1 MTDLSK
7 TIEPKSDQINADD
20 LIAGP
25 KTIKITKVSACPGS
39 AEQPIAIYFEGDN
52 GKPYKPCKSMRRVL
66 VNIWGADGGEYVGRA
81 MTLYR
86 DDKVMF
92 GGLAVGGIRIS
103 HLSNIDRDVTLVL
116 TASKASRKPFIVKPL
131 VVDAPRQNKAPT
143 RTFEVV
149 GSDGS
154 VTEFTADDNG
164 VSAAIRALWADLQ
177 AVGINGK
184 LLSRMAANQ
193 GLARFHDEIKRLL
206 SSGAQSPS
214 TAPSDG
220 WPGPDTAAAQS

>member
-25 KTIKITKVSACPGS
+25 KNIKITKVSACPGS

-66 VNIWGADGGEYVGRA
+66 VNIWGADGGEYVGRS

-86 DDKVMF
+86 DDKVVF

-103 HLSNIDRDVTLVL
+103 HVSNIDRDVTLVL
-116 TASKASRKPFIVKPL
+116 TASKASRKPFVVQPL
-131 VVDAPRQNKAPT
+131 VIEPPRQTKAP

-154 VTEFTADDNG
+154 VTEFHVSDDG
-164 VSAAIRALWADLQ
+164 FQAALKALWRDLP
-177 AVGINGK
+177 AVGINGA
-184 LLSRMAANQ
+184 LLSKIATNERLSQ
-193 GLARFHDEIKRLL
+193 FHDEVKRLL

-214 TAPSDG
+214 TETGDG
-220 WPGPDTAAAQS
+220 WPGPDTAAQS

>member
-7 TIEPKSDQINADD
+7 TIDPKSDQMNADD

-52 GKPYKPCKSMRRVL
+52 GKPYKPCKSMRRVM
-66 VNIWGADGGEYVGRA
+66 VNIWGADGGEYVGLS

-86 DDKVMF
+86 DDKVVF

-103 HLSNIDRDVTLVL
+103 HMSNIDRDVTLVL
-116 TASKASRKPFIVKPL
+116 TASKASRKPFVVKPL
-131 VVDAPRQNKAPT
+131 VIDAPRQDKAA
-143 RTFEVV
+143 RTFQII

-154 VTEFTADDNG
+154 VTDLP
-164 VSAAIRALWADLQ
+164 VSDAGFQDALKALWLDLP
-177 AVGINGK
+177 AVSINSK
-184 LLSRMAANQ
+184 LLTKIATNERLEQ
-193 GLARFHDEIKRLL
+193 FHDEVKRLVAA
-206 SSGAQSPS
+206 GAPDPAP
-214 TAPSDG
+214 TADLGDQP
-220 WPGPDTAAAQS
+220 

>member
-25 KTIKITKVSACPGS
+25 KNIKITKVSACPGS

-66 VNIWGADGGEYVGRA
+66 VNIWGADGGEYVGRS

-86 DDKVMF
+86 DDKVVF

-103 HLSNIDRDVTLVL
+103 HVSNIDRDVTLVL
-116 TASKASRKPFIVKPL
+116 TASKASRKPFVVQPL
-131 VVDAPRQNKAPT
+131 APAIGRCGHSAAPA
-143 RTFEVV
+143 RP
-149 GSDGS
+149 
-154 VTEFTADDNG
+154 ADDFNG
-164 VSAAIRALWADLQ
+164 EVEDR
-177 AVGINGK
+177 
-184 LLSRMAANQ
+184 
-193 GLARFHDEIKRLL
+193 HD
-206 SSGAQSPS
+206 GNPS
-214 TAPSDG
+214 TP
-220 WPGPDTAAAQS
+220 

>member
-7 TIEPKSDQINADD
+7 TIEPKTDQINADD

-25 KTIKITKVSACPGS
+25 KTIKITRVSACPSS

-52 GKPYKPCKSMRRVL
+52 SKPYKPYKSMRRVL
-66 VNIWGADGGEYVGRA
+66 VNLWGADGGEYVGRS

-86 DDKVMF
+86 DDKVVF
-92 GGLAVGGIRIS
+92 GGLAVGGVRIS
-103 HLSNIDRDVTLVL
+103 HLSHIEREMTLVL

-131 VVDAPRQNKAPT
+131 VIDPPRQAKSV

-149 GSDGS
+149 GSDGP
-154 VTEFTADDNG
+154 VTESPVSDDG
-164 VSAAIRALWADLQ
+164 FQAALKALWRDLP
-177 AVGINGK
+177 AVGINGA
-184 LLSRMAANQ
+184 LLTKIAANERLSQ
-193 GLARFHDEIKRLL
+193 FHDEVKRLL

-214 TAPSDG
+214 TAQND
-220 WPGPDTAAAQS
+220 DEIERH